1 MSDWN
6 EEQAKAKD
14 ARRGV
19 TEQSGRIHAK
29 NKKAEPGRYVL
40 QQRLDPDSSLARIVK
55 KNVWAQYRDL
65 SWADL
70 DEAGRVGRIF
80 ARKNRCYQYR
90 LLDSVTGGVT
100 FLNGE

>member
-1 MSDWN
+1 M
-6 EEQAKAKD
+6 KAKD

-19 TEQSGRIHAK
+19 TEQREGVPSKK
-29 NKKAEPGRYVL
+29 NKSGLGRYVL

-65 SWADL
+65 GWADL
-70 DEAGRVGRIF
+70 DEAERVGRIF

-100 FLNGE
+100 FLIGE

>member
-6 EEQAKAKD
+6 EEQEKAKD
-14 ARRGV
+14 AP
-19 TEQSGRIHAK
+19 S
-29 NKKAEPGRYVL
+29 KKKKGELGRYVL

-70 DEAGRVGRIF
+70 DEASRVGRIF

-90 LLDSVTGGVT
+90 LLDSVTGGLT

>member
-19 TEQSGRIHAK
+19 IEQREGVPS
-29 NKKAEPGRYVL
+29 KKKKSEPGRYVL

-65 SWADL
+65 GWADL

-80 ARKNRCYQYR
+80 ARKNKHYQYR

>member
-14 ARRGV
+14 AHRGA
-19 TEQSGRIHAK
+19 TEQREGVPSKK
-29 NKKAEPGRYVL
+29 NKSGLGRYVL

-65 SWADL
+65 SWADP
-70 DEAGRVGRIF
+70 DEAERVGRIF

-100 FLNGE
+100 SLNGE

>member
-1 MSDWN
+1 M
-6 EEQAKAKD
+6 KAKD
-14 ARRGV
+14 ARLGM
-19 TEQSGRIHAK
+19 TEQREGVHS
-29 NKKAEPGRYVL
+29 KKKKGELGRYVL

-65 SWADL
+65 SWAEL

-80 ARKNRCYQYR
+80 ARKNKHYQYR

>member
-1 MSDWN
+1 MR
-6 EEQAKAKD
+6 AKD
-14 ARRGV
+14 VRRGV
-19 TEQSGRIHAK
+19 TEQCEGVPSKK
-29 NKKAEPGRYVL
+29 NKSGLGRYVL

>member
-1 MSDWN
+1 M
-6 EEQAKAKD
+6 KAKD

-19 TEQSGRIHAK
+19 TEQCEGVPSKK
-29 NKKAEPGRYVL
+29 NKSGLGRYVL

-100 FLNGE
+100 SLNGE

>member
-19 TEQSGRIHAK
+19 TEQREGVPSKK
-29 NKKAEPGRYVL
+29 NKSGPGRYVL
-40 QQRLDPDSSLARIVK
+40 QQRLDPDSNLARIVK
-55 KNVWAQYRDL
+55 KNVWAQYRGL
-65 SWADL
+65 SWADF
-70 DEAGRVGRIF
+70 DEASRVGRIF
-80 ARKNRCYQYR
+80 ARKNRGYQYQ

>member
-6 EEQAKAKD
+6 EEQEKAKD
-14 ARRGV
+14 V
-19 TEQSGRIHAK
+19 PS
-29 NKKAEPGRYVL
+29 KKKKGELGRYVL

-70 DEAGRVGRIF
+70 DEASRVGRIF

-90 LLDSVTGGVT
+90 LLDSVTGDVT
-100 FLNGE
+100 SLNGE

>member
-1 MSDWN
+1 M
-6 EEQAKAKD
+6 KAKD
-14 ARRGV
+14 ARLGM
-19 TEQSGRIHAK
+19 TEQREGVPS
-29 NKKAEPGRYVL
+29 KKKKGELGRYVL

-70 DEAGRVGRIF
+70 DEAERVGRIF

>member
-1 MSDWN
+1 M
-6 EEQAKAKD
+6 KAKD

-19 TEQSGRIHAK
+19 TEQREGVSS
-29 NKKAEPGRYVL
+29 KKKKGEIGRYVL

-55 KNVWAQYRDL
+55 KNVWAQHRDL
-65 SWADL
+65 SWADF
-70 DEAGRVGRIF
+70 DEASRVGRIF
-80 ARKNRCYQYR
+80 ARKNKHYQYR

>member
-1 MSDWN
+1 M
-6 EEQAKAKD
+6 KAKD

-19 TEQSGRIHAK
+19 TEQREGVPS
-29 NKKAEPGRYVL
+29 KKKKSEPGRYVL
-40 QQRLDPDSSLARIVK
+40 QQRFDPDSSLAGIVK

-65 SWADL
+65 SWAEP
-70 DEAGRVGRIF
+70 DEAERVGHIF

-100 FLNGE
+100 SLNGE

>member
-1 MSDWN
+1 M
-6 EEQAKAKD
+6 KAED
-14 ARRGV
+14 VRWGV
-19 TEQSGRIHAK
+19 TEQREGVPS
-29 NKKAEPGRYVL
+29 KKKKGEPGRYVL
-40 QQRLDPDSSLARIVK
+40 QQRFDPDSSLAFLVK

-65 SWADL
+65 SWTDL
-70 DEAGRVGRIF
+70 DEASRVGRIF

>member
-1 MSDWN
+1 M
-6 EEQAKAKD
+6 KAKD

-19 TEQSGRIHAK
+19 TEQREGVPS
-29 NKKAEPGRYVL
+29 KKKKDEPGRYVL
-40 QQRLDPDSSLARIVK
+40 QQRFDPDSSLARIVK

-65 SWADL
+65 SWADP

>member
-1 MSDWN
+1 MNYNSD
-6 EEQAKAKD
+6 
-14 ARRGV
+14 
-19 TEQSGRIHAK
+19 T
-29 NKKAEPGRYVL
+29 KKKGELGRYVL

-70 DEAGRVGRIF
+70 DEAARVGRIF

-100 FLNGE
+100 SLNGE

>member
-6 EEQAKAKD
+6 EEQAKTKD
-14 ARRGV
+14 V
-19 TEQSGRIHAK
+19 SSKK
-29 NKKAEPGRYVL
+29 NKSGLGRYVL

-90 LLDSVTGGVT
+90 LLDSVTGDVT
-100 FLNGE
+100 SLDGE

>member
-14 ARRGV
+14 V
-19 TEQSGRIHAK
+19 PS
-29 NKKAEPGRYVL
+29 KKKKGEPGRYVL
-40 QQRLDPDSSLARIVK
+40 QQRFDPDSSLARIVK

-70 DEAGRVGRIF
+70 DEAARVGRIF

-100 FLNGE
+100 SLNGE

>member
-1 MSDWN
+1 M
-6 EEQAKAKD
+6 KAKD

-19 TEQSGRIHAK
+19 TEQCEGVPSKK
-29 NKKAEPGRYVL
+29 NKSGLGRYVL

-80 ARKNRCYQYR
+80 ARKNKHYQYR

>member
-1 MSDWN
+1 V
-6 EEQAKAKD
+6 KAED

-19 TEQSGRIHAK
+19 TEQREDVPSKK
-29 NKKAEPGRYVL
+29 NKSGLGRYVL

-65 SWADL
+65 SWADP

>member
-6 EEQAKAKD
+6 EEQEKAKD
-14 ARRGV
+14 V
-19 TEQSGRIHAK
+19 PS
-29 NKKAEPGRYVL
+29 KKKKGELGRYVL

-70 DEAGRVGRIF
+70 DEASRVGRIF

-100 FLNGE
+100 SLNGE

>member
-1 MSDWN
+1 M
-6 EEQAKAKD
+6 KAKD

-19 TEQSGRIHAK
+19 TEQREDVPSKK
-29 NKKAEPGRYVL
+29 NKSGLGRYVL

-55 KNVWAQYRDL
+55 KNVWAQCRDL
-65 SWADL
+65 SLANF
-70 DEAGRVGRIF
+70 DEASRVGRIF

-100 FLNGE
+100 SLSGE

>member
-19 TEQSGRIHAK
+19 TEQREGVPS
-29 NKKAEPGRYVL
+29 KKKKSEPGRYVL
-40 QQRLDPDSSLARIVK
+40 QQRLDPDLSLARIMK
-55 KNVWAQYRDL
+55 KNGWAQYRGL

-70 DEAGRVGRIF
+70 DEASRVGRIF
-80 ARKNRCYQYR
+80 ARKNKHYQYR
-90 LLDSVTGGVT
+90 LLDSVTGDVT
-100 FLNGE
+100 SLNGE

>member
-6 EEQAKAKD
+6 EEQEKAKD
-14 ARRGV
+14 V
-19 TEQSGRIHAK
+19 PS
-29 NKKAEPGRYVL
+29 KKKKGELGRYVL

-70 DEAGRVGRIF
+70 DEASRVGRIF